1 MPKSVVGAMLVGLA
15 FVLVSV
21 GAETRRSK
29 AEAMTPRELWSLIKA
44 SLMAPDGEEYFEN
57 SFKGA
62 MVPGGAE
69 GVTMFIGTLLSAE
82 PEAQPSVLVV
92 AISDRTTPEVTLR
105 LKDSDYK
112 DTHLNGPLM
121 PGSLIQFEGVADSF
135 TQDPFMVT
143 FGVFITKRGQTL

>member
-1 MPKSVVGAMLVGLA
+1 MPKSVIGALFVGLA

-21 GAETRRSK
+21 GAVPRRTK
-29 AEAMTPRELWSLIKA
+29 AEAMTPRELWLVIKA

-62 MVPGGAE
+62 MVPGGAD

-92 AISDRTTPEVTLR
+92 AISDGTTPEVTLQM
-105 LKDSDYK
+105 KDAEWK
-112 DTHLNGPLM
+112 AAHL
-121 PGSLIQFEGVADSF
+121 
-135 TQDPFMVT
+135 
-143 FGVFITKRGQTL
+143 